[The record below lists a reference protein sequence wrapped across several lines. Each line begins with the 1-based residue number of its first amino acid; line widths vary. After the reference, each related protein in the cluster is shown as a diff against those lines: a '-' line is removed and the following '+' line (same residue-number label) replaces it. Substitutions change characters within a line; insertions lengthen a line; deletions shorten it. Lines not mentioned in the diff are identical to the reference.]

1 MQTSPAT
8 PQTLDE
14 AVQALSAK
22 YAAAADAGTINPLAD
37 VSSRYGAPMG
47 RTSYGT
53 APATKVRLFT
63 IRLDSG
69 GYDKGGAYWGHG
81 APMYCAT
88 DGASYVAYTRANSR
102 AAAALALGLLPAQL
116 ARAIN

>member
-1 MQTSPAT
+1 MQTNSAT

-22 YAAAADAGTINPLAD
+22 YAAAADAGVINPLAN
-37 VSSRYGAPMG
+37 VSSQYGAPMG

-53 APATKVRLFT
+53 APAAKVRLFA

-88 DGASYVAYTRANSR
+88 DGTAYVAYTRANSR
-102 AAAALALGLLPAQL
+102 AAAATALGLHLAQL
-116 ARAIN
+116 ARA